1 MLHATRALLTLAMLL
16 VAGACG
22 GRGPSAAGDSGSAAP
37 PRSRSTLITF
47 EEMRQRGQ
55 TSNLYDLIQDLRPRW
70 LRSRGPDTL
79 LGQQGQVQ
87 VHMDGNWIGNVEALR
102 RLAAAGVT
110 SIEWLSPL
118 DASAR
123 YGLDHSHGAIV
134 VSTAPIH

>member
-1 MLHATRALLTLAMLL
+1 MLHATRALLALAMLL

-22 GRGPSAAGDSGSAAP
+22 GRGASAAGDSGPAAS

-87 VHMDGNWIGNVEALR
+87 VHVDGNWIGSVEALR

-110 SIEWLSPL
+110 SIEWLPPL